1 MELYLNK
8 KNLLLIPAACIA
20 FSVVFA
26 ETLIS
31 AEHDHDCTGEGCPV
45 CLQIEAAKCFLKN
58 LKLAVI
64 GLFFSICLLFPAQI
78 RIKSAFF
85 IPLLSPVAL
94 KVRFNT

>member
-1 MELYLNK
+1 MELCLHK
-8 KNLLLIPAACIA
+8 KSMLLIPAACIA
-20 FSVVFA
+20 FSVVFT

-64 GLFFSICLLFPAQI
+64 GLLFSICLLFSVQV
-78 RIKSAFF
+78 RIKPACF

-94 KVRFNT
+94 KVRFNS